1 MLAFFIVLTL
11 TFIGCGERN
20 SKREKKHIQQ
30 LNAKRNALVAAI
42 GPLAARG
49 NPGEIEDACYF
60 GNSLAFLHYA
70 LGKVDEN
77 HQLVR
82 NLQKT
87 VNKKADEIGI
97 TIPNEELGRTYDP
110 RVKDIAEKITSAK
123 SVLERYFFEFSYH
136 ATRAGHHADSIVNPT
151 KSKSGLINFKSLT
164 ALDELSTKVHTDLA
178 VRAVAKL
185 KLPQKV
191 LKEGIS
197 IIEAMDMINKLPS
210 EERPKAYQQ
219 QQIRDRLSTWASGVK
234 VGVPFELRLYLPSKK
249 K

>member
-1 MLAFFIVLTL
+1 MNKILKPMLAFFIVLTL
-11 TFIGCGERN
+11 TFTGCGERN

-30 LNAKRNALVAAI
+30 LNVKRNALVAAI
-42 GPLAARG
+42 GPLAAKG

-60 GNSLAFLHYA
+60 GKNLAFLHYA

-87 VNKKADEIGI
+87 VNKQADEIGI

-110 RVKDIAEKITSAK
+110 RVKEIAERINSAK
-123 SVLERYFFEFSYH
+123 SVIERYFFEFSYH
-136 ATRAGHHADSIVNPT
+136 ATRAGHYADSIV
-151 KSKSGLINFKSLT
+151 KSLT
-164 ALDELSTKVHTDLA
+164 EFDELLTLMSTDLA
-178 VRAVAKL
+178 VKAAAKL

-197 IIEAMDMINKLPS
+197 IIEAMNMINKLPT

-219 QQIRDRLSTWASGVK
+219 QQIRERLSTWASGVS
-234 VGVPFELRLYLPSKK
+234 VGVPFELRVYLHSKK